1 MRILLTIHQFLP
13 DHASGTEILT
23 LHTAQE
29 LKRRGHQVEIFTGYP
44 AKVPLTD
51 AERFDSYEYGGLK
64 IHRFNH
70 QHMPMGEQTN
80 IIEMEY
86 RNELFGNY
94 FAKFLQ
100 RHPQDMVHVFHF
112 ARLSGLTIDAC
123 VEAGIPTVFT
133 PTDFWSVCPLIQLRL
148 PDGSLCQGPTTF
160 AANCVRHVVE
170 VSQPQE
176 ISSRLRVLPNAAVAA
191 GVVAIQNNLLPERWY
206 SPLVR
211 ALAGRPEFIR
221 QRLNMVDRILAPT
234 HLMENM
240 LARNGIHRSRI
251 SYVPYGVELAH
262 IRRNINK
269 GREDR
274 LRVGFIGTI
283 VEHKG
288 AHLLIKAVRSL
299 PEQVPISL
307 DIYGKMTEFPDYGAT
322 LQEMAAGDP
331 RISFKGT
338 FPNDQIGNV
347 FNTLDCLVVPSLW
360 YENTP
365 LVIYSSMAS
374 GCPVVATNLGG
385 MSEAVTHNVN
395 GLLFE
400 KGNAAQLARLLKRM
414 ALDRPLVGSLAE
426 KTKIPKSIP
435 QYADDLERIYA
446 EIQALRA
453 TRPSGILA
461 GGVAV

>member
-23 LHTAQE
+23 LHTAHE
-29 LKRRGHQVEIFTGYP
+29 LTRRGHHVEIFTGYP
-44 AKVPLTD
+44 AKIPLTD
-51 AERFDSYEYGGLK
+51 AQRFDSYEYQGLK
-64 IHRFNH
+64 VHRFNH
-70 QHMPMGEQTN
+70 QHLPMGDQTN

-86 RNELFGNY
+86 RNELFGDH
-94 FAKFLQ
+94 FARFLQ
-100 RHPQDMVHVFHF
+100 QNPQDIVHVFHF
-112 ARLSGLTIDAC
+112 ARLSALTIDAC
-123 VEAGIPTVFT
+123 ANANIPTVFT

-148 PDGSLCQGPTTF
+148 PDGSLCEGPTLF

-170 VSQPQE
+170 VSQPRE
-176 ISSRLRVLPNAAVAA
+176 LSNRLRVLPNAAVAA
-191 GVVAIQNNLLPERWY
+191 GVLAIQNDLLPERWY

-211 ALAGRPEFIR
+211 ALAARPEFIR
-221 QRLNMVDRILAPT
+221 QRLNMLDRILAPT

-240 LARNGIHRSRI
+240 LARNGIHKSRI
-251 SYVPYGVELAH
+251 SYVPYGVDLAH
-262 IRRNINK
+262 IRRNTNK
-269 GREDR
+269 GTEPN

-288 AHLLIKAVRSL
+288 AHLLINAVTSL
-299 PEQVPISL
+299 PKEIPISL
-307 DIYGKMTEFPDYGAT
+307 DIYGNMAEFPDFAKH
-322 LQEMAAGDP
+322 LRKMAANDP

-338 FPNDQIGNV
+338 FPNHEIGNI

-374 GCPVVATNLGG
+374 GCPVVATDLGG
-385 MSEAVTHNVN
+385 MSEAVTHNLN

-400 KGNAAQLARLLKRM
+400 KGSAYQLQQHLKHL
-414 ALDRPLVGSLAE
+414 ALNRPLVAALAA

-446 EIQALRA
+446 EIQS
-453 TRPSGILA
+453 TRTPTTA
-461 GGVAV
+461 YAVGG